1 MGFIAVTGNRGT
13 SSTRPAYVSPT
24 LCQKRVGF
32 LWGHKKRTRD
42 FRRKSLPGT
51 SRGDC
56 RSFEPLLPDYVD
68 VLLQPDPYLRQ
79 FERVTRQCA

>member
-1 MGFIAVTGNRGT
+1 LNRTLGDVTLVVEKRKPFDILAE
-13 SSTRPAYVSPT
+13 RPSI
-24 LCQKRVGF
+24 Q
-32 LWGHKKRTRD
+32 
-42 FRRKSLPGT
+42 S